1 MRVVGETLGVAGNVA
16 ATHWRNISWLQ
27 RAMRDAAHMPQLRM
41 NAPARRVHGVRDQ
54 APSIGLLCAVH
65 ARAPQIALPLWAN
78 LSRFA
83 EN

>member
-1 MRVVGETLGVAGNVA
+1 MRVVGETRAVACNIT

-41 NAPARRVHGVRDQ
+41 NAPARRVHGVRNQ
-54 APSIGLLCAVH
+54 APSIDLLGTVH
-65 ARAPQIALPLWAN
+65 ARRPQIALPLWAN